1 VSPNLTNMR
10 EFLTS
15 PLPKNN
21 GTLQCYI
28 RRNKS
33 GTNKLFPIYSLY
45 LKVCCVYAYIGVVC
59 STLRCLT
66 YCALFDNLTHFTPP
80 HIISHRRATCF

>member
-1 VSPNLTNMR
+1 MAIVAPNMTNMR

-45 LKVCCVYAYIGVVC
+45 LKVCSVYIH
-59 STLRCLT
+59 S
-66 YCALFDNLTHFTPP
+66 ALM
-80 HIISHRRATCF
+80 